1 MRVGKH
7 LYKDPTTYHV
17 VDDAVQ
23 DFANELDIEDLCI
36 GQVLGGG
43 EFAEV
48 YRGTLRRNMKTVDV
62 AIKTLRVIN
71 VFLRNIF
78 DIKTSSAFIVRYAY
92 LIMYTQLIELG

>member
-7 LYKDPTTYHV
+7 LYKDPTTYHA

-36 GQVLGGG
+36 GQILGGG

-48 YRGTLRRNMKTVDV
+48 YRGTLRRNMKKVDV

-71 VFLRNIF
+71 VFLRSIFNI
-78 DIKTSSAFIVRYAY
+78 KASSAFIVRFG
-92 LIMYTQLIELG
+92 L

>member
-7 LYKDPTTYHV
+7 LYKDPTTYHA

-23 DFANELDIEDLCI
+23 DFANELDIEDLSI
-36 GQVLGGG
+36 GQLLGGG

-48 YRGTLRRNMKTVDV
+48 YRGTLRRNMKKVDV

-71 VFLRNIF
+71 VCLRNIF
-78 DIKTSSAFIVRYAY
+78 DVKASSVLILTHAY
-92 LIMYTQLIELG
+92 FRHTLFN

>member
-7 LYKDPTTYHV
+7 LYKDPTTYHA

-23 DFANELDIEDLCI
+23 DFANELNIEDLCI
-36 GQVLGGG
+36 GQLLGGG

-48 YRGTLRRNMKTVDV
+48 YRGMLRRNMKKVDV

-71 VFLRNIF
+71 VCLRSIF
-78 DIKTSSAFIVRYAY
+78 DVKASSVLIVTYAY
-92 LIMYTQLIELG
+92 FTHTLFN

>member
-7 LYKDPTTYHV
+7 LYKDPTTYHA

-48 YRGTLRRNMKTVDV
+48 YRGTLRRNMKKVDV

-78 DIKTSSAFIVRYAY
+78 DIKASSAFIVRYAY